1 MSALSFEGPHL
12 EIFQTFKNRP
22 KPMIYIP
29 SPAGSILLQL
39 EFTNS
44 NMSASI
50 SLGGVCLLRRS
61 WPHFTGLGCEFY
73 ERVLAFGRNMQW
85 MTVTLQQLHF
95 SGNQD
100 GYLSLLNII
109 DDHINSNYIRAWF
122 MPEVPELN
130 RYTQVVEDKL
140 SLYEILSQVYTPQ

>member
-1 MSALSFEGPHL
+1 
-12 EIFQTFKNRP
+12 
-22 KPMIYIP
+22 
-29 SPAGSILLQL
+29 
-39 EFTNS
+39 
-44 NMSASI
+44 
-50 SLGGVCLLRRS
+50 
-61 WPHFTGLGCEFY
+61 
-73 ERVLAFGRNMQW
+73 MQW